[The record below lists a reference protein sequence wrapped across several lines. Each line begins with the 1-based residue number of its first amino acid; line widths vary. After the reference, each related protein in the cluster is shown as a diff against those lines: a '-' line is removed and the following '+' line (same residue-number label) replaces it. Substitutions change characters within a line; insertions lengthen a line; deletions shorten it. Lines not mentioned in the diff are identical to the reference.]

1 MCMTS
6 FPVMSRD
13 HVIICSVPM
22 LFYDE
27 DCKMLYVAA
36 KVCPTVC
43 IVYIRLC
50 YRISGNLDVFKL
62 WQS

>member
-43 IVYIRLC
+43 IVYIYIYIFVLP
-50 YRISGNLDVFKL
+50 YIGKP
-62 WQS
+62 